1 MENEDQRPKSLHGN
15 QPTHFSS
22 SINRR
27 QTRPRYAIR
36 LHQNAPPKSIGS
48 IVALPDSFTITDLA
62 ATISKL
68 LDLHEGNDVEIQRD
82 RSNPN
87 RIMVI
92 KRVD

>member
-1 MENEDQRPKSLHGN
+1 
-15 QPTHFSS
+15 
-22 SINRR
+22 
-27 QTRPRYAIR
+27 
-36 LHQNAPPKSIGS
+36 
-48 IVALPDSFTITDLA
+48 LPDSFTITDLA